1 MKISANEEIKKSIP
15 PQANRKEPS
24 SRQMDFEALLKAEM
38 NNAAKVHQATGSSIF
53 VNTASA
59 VQINASAADA
69 PLSAVDRI
77 ENLLD
82 LLDDYRTKLADP
94 NVTLKDIHP
103 LVSIL
108 DREKEQLSPLLESL
122 PADGNLKNILN
133 HTLVTVS
140 LEIMKYNRG
149 DYITS

>member
-108 DREKEQLSPLLESL
+108 DREKERLSPLLESL